1 MRFLLFHHRMGNLTD
16 VVFCVCAGLIF
27 QPSRA
32 RYESGTMDTLLKWKF
47 THLNSVDFKLKIS
60 LKDGRGLLYVGA
72 DRGDVVAITEPTGEF
87 TMGANEGGD
96 PNLAPDGTRLN
107 DLDGKIVECTWDKAV
122 GVDGAGAWKYLRV
135 RTDKDAP
142 NFVTVY
148 RHTLASILDDI
159 TDSEIIGYVGD
170 ILRKGAG
177 GNKAAPDRKPSVGD
191 EKRRSNST
199 DNKTAD
205 ETAEPLGA
213 GGYESTAPAAHVS
226 GAERQQP
233 VIDDI

>member
-1 MRFLLFHHRMGNLTD
+1 
-16 VVFCVCAGLIF
+16 
-27 QPSRA
+27 
-32 RYESGTMDTLLKWKF
+32 MDTLLKWKF

-96 PNLAPDGTRLN
+96 PNLAPDGTHLN
-107 DLDGKIVECTWDKAV
+107 DLDGKIVECTWDKAG
-122 GVDGAGAWKYLRV
+122 GVDGTGAWKYLRV

-177 GNKAAPDRKPSVGD
+177 GNKAAPDRKPSGGE
-191 EKRRSNST
+191 EKQRRLHST
-199 DNKTAD
+199 REQN
-205 ETAEPLGA
+205 G
-213 GGYESTAPAAHVS
+213 
-226 GAERQQP
+226 
-233 VIDDI
+233 

>member
-1 MRFLLFHHRMGNLTD
+1 
-16 VVFCVCAGLIF
+16 
-27 QPSRA
+27 
-32 RYESGTMDTLLKWKF
+32 
-47 THLNSVDFKLKIS
+47 
-60 LKDGRGLLYVGA
+60 
-72 DRGDVVAITEPTGEF
+72 
-87 TMGANEGGD
+87 
-96 PNLAPDGTRLN
+96 
-107 DLDGKIVECTWDKAV
+107 
-122 GVDGAGAWKYLRV
+122 V
-135 RTDKDAP
+135 RTDTDAP

-177 GNKAAPDRKPSVGD
+177 GNKAAPDWKPSVG
-191 EKRRSNST
+191 EETQRRLHST

-213 GGYESTAPAAHVS
+213 AGGYESTAPVAHVS